1 LKHHDPGVE
10 PVGDKNASLLVGP
23 GPGRQADCAPDIK
36 SLRSQL
42 EFSMNTLEI
51 AAGILALA
59 RYHGS
64 LPAAAFFQNA
74 ENLSETQ
81 MTTTTSIGEPWMW
94 AAFSAFVLV
103 MLALDLFIFG
113 GRKAHKVSI
122 REAASWSLVWVSLAL
137 LFNAGLWWY
146 LNGAAGPE
154 IANRK
159 ALEFLTGYLIE
170 KSLSV
175 DNVFIF
181 LLIFSS
187 FHIAAEYQ
195 RRVLI
200 YGVLGAIVMR
210 AVMILA
216 GAWIVREFNWVLYI
230 FGFFLVVTGMR
241 MLVMAEKKPDL
252 EKNPVLKFARQHL
265 RISDGDHGEKFSVM
279 KDGVR
284 HFTPL
289 FLVLILIEVTD
300 LVFAVDSIPAIF
312 AITTDPFIVFT
323 SNIFAIM
330 GLRALYFL
338 LADVADR
345 FHLLKYG
352 LAMVLTFIGAKMLI
366 APWYHVPVVVSLAIV
381 AVLIGASVVASLIA
395 TRRPT

>member
-1 LKHHDPGVE
+1 
-10 PVGDKNASLLVGP
+10 
-23 GPGRQADCAPDIK
+23 
-36 SLRSQL
+36 
-42 EFSMNTLEI
+42 MNGTI
-51 AAGILALA
+51 
-59 RYHGS
+59 
-64 LPAAAFFQNA
+64 
-74 ENLSETQ
+74 
-81 MTTTTSIGEPWMW
+81 SIGEPWMW
-94 AAFSAFVLV
+94 GVFIAFVLV
-103 MLALDLFIFG
+103 MLALDLFVFG
-113 GRKAHKVSI
+113 GRKAHKVSVK
-122 REAASWSLVWVSLAL
+122 EAASWSLVWLSLAL
-137 LFNAGLWWY
+137 AFNAGLWWY
-146 LNGAAGPE
+146 LAGTVGPE
-154 IANRK
+154 IADQK

-181 LLIFSS
+181 LLVFTS
-187 FHIAAEYQ
+187 FHVKPEYQ

-216 GAWIVREFNWVLYI
+216 GAWMVQEFSWVLYL
-230 FGFFLVVTGMR
+230 FGAFLVVTGMR
-241 MLVMAEKKPDL
+241 MLVLAEKEPDL
-252 EKNPVLKFARQHL
+252 TKNPVLKFARKHL
-265 RISDGDHGEKFSVM
+265 PIAEGDHGEKFSIM

-338 LADVADR
+338 LADVANR

-366 APWYHVPVVVSLAIV
+366 LPWYHVPVEASLAIV
-381 AVLIGASVVASLIA
+381 AVLIGSSVIASLIA
-395 TRRPT
+395 TRKR

>member
-1 LKHHDPGVE
+1 MWG
-10 PVGDKNASLLVGP
+10 
-23 GPGRQADCAPDIK
+23 
-36 SLRSQL
+36 
-42 EFSMNTLEI
+42 
-51 AAGILALA
+51 
-59 RYHGS
+59 
-64 LPAAAFFQNA
+64 AF
-74 ENLSETQ
+74 
-81 MTTTTSIGEPWMW
+81 I
-94 AAFSAFVLV
+94 AFVLV
-103 MLALDLFIFG
+103 MLALDLFVFG
-113 GRKAHKVSI
+113 GKKAHKVSV

-137 LFNAGLWWY
+137 AFNAGLWWY
-146 LNGAAGPE
+146 LSGTVGSE
-154 IANRK
+154 IADRK

-181 LLIFSS
+181 LLIFAS
-187 FHIAAEYQ
+187 FHVAPEFQ

-216 GAWIVREFNWVLYI
+216 GAWVVQEFSWVLYL
-230 FGFFLVVTGMR
+230 FGAFLVVTGMR
-241 MLVMAEKKPDL
+241 MLVMAEKEPDL
-252 EKNPVLKFARQHL
+252 EKNPVLRFARKHL
-265 RISDGDHGEKFSVM
+265 RIAEGDHGEKFMVM
-279 KDGVR
+279 KNGVR

-352 LAMVLTFIGAKMLI
+352 LAMVLTFIGTKMLI
-366 APWYHVPVVVSLAIV
+366 LPWYHVPVGASLAIV
-381 AVLIGASVVASLIA
+381 AVLIGSSVIASLIA
-395 TRRPT
+395 TRKGTH

>member
-1 LKHHDPGVE
+1 MD
-10 PVGDKNASLLVGP
+10 NA
-23 GPGRQADCAPDIK
+23 I
-36 SLRSQL
+36 
-42 EFSMNTLEI
+42 
-51 AAGILALA
+51 
-59 RYHGS
+59 
-64 LPAAAFFQNA
+64 
-74 ENLSETQ
+74 
-81 MTTTTSIGEPWMW
+81 SIGEPWMW
-94 AAFSAFVLV
+94 GAFIAFVLV
-103 MLALDLFIFG
+103 MLALDLFVFG
-113 GRKAHKVSI
+113 GRKAHKVSVK
-122 REAASWSLVWVSLAL
+122 EAAVWSLVWVSLAL

-146 LNGAAGPE
+146 LSGSVGQE
-154 IANRK
+154 IADRK

-187 FHIAAEYQ
+187 FHVSAEYQ

-200 YGVLGAIVMR
+200 YGVLGAIVLR

-216 GAWIVREFNWVLYI
+216 GAWLVREFSWVLYI
-230 FGFFLVVTGMR
+230 FGFFLVITGMR
-241 MLVMAEKKPDL
+241 MLVMAEKEPDMNQ
-252 EKNPVLKFARQHL
+252 NPVLKFARRHL
-265 RISDGDHGEKFSVM
+265 RISEDHHGEEFTVM

-284 HFTPL
+284 YFTPL
-289 FLVLILIEVTD
+289 FLVLVLIETSDV
-300 LVFAVDSIPAIF
+300 VFAVDSIPAIF

-352 LAMVLTFIGAKMLI
+352 LAMVLTFIGTKMLI
-366 APWYHVPVVVSLAIV
+366 APWYHVPVAASLAIV
-381 AVLIGASVVASLIA
+381 AVLIGASVAASLIA
-395 TRRPT
+395 TRRSST